1 MTDQP
6 KLSAATTLLLIQLA
20 AALQAI
26 VMLLL
31 ATDRIRDSLVVPL
44 LGIVLV
50 FGLIPAAAFLK
61 PKK

>member
-6 KLSAATTLLLIQLA
+6 KLSAATTLLLIKLA
-20 AALQAI
+20 AALQVI
-26 VMLLL
+26 VMVLL